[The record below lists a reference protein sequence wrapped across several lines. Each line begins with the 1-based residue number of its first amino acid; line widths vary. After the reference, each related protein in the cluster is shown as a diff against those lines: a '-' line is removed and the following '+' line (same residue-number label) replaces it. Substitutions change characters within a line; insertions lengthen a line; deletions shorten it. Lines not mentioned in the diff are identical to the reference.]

1 MKKAIGILRNPDNGA
16 KPMKIY
22 FNGSGEPMTAENND
36 IVESLE
42 YCPVNEA
49 DAKDAA
55 LAMYSA
61 WPWDYEELF

>member
-1 MKKAIGILRNPDNGA
+1 MKKAIGILHNPDNGA

-55 LAMYSA
+55 WAIYSA